1 MSSSAAVENHGRET
15 HHALDRFW
23 THTGRKI
30 WQQVMGAVHIEF
42 DNIGWEDLEFDHS
55 STLLTEFCDRCRL
68 VPPVSE
74 HTKKPYQSSALVK
87 TLENVVRLL
96 QKKFGHKNE
105 GRDIFSREDISE
117 WRRMLSSD
125 HHRNMMEGIDESDFL
140 KNSFPIYR
148 INSERNAI
156 IFTDDFPED
165 LSRESKE
172 VSMQNICRR
181 MFQREEFTPCLKLL
195 FTYFGVGRGGESKFL
210 NYNRWYYCNRFN
222 MLFMQWFQ
230 RKTLKSNP
238 SAFAPDYEIP
248 EMSIWLM
255 LGCFWA
261 CRDGL
266 ARPNGIGEP
275 HSALRR
281 KSSYVF
287 QDLHAM
293 RDDSVA
299 GQLTSA
305 IRSKIP
311 AQLRKYYSVKSLRY
325 GACTHMNWDVNV
337 TTDETIALGGWSSH
351 SNRDFYV
358 WTYLASV
365 IPPALSLAGYPDPR
379 VIPSMP
385 DSSEC
390 FRQGEPDQKMT
401 IPQFN
406 NFVIHLY
413 VINLPEFQPPA
424 GRMRD
429 LLMSVTAAMIMHF
442 DYIYHKYGGHHLYVK
457 KMVNSALKANIGVNP
472 QMCIEKLQFWSKVVL
487 NDYKKR
493 NNDASRNNYIQGQ
506 SAKDCIFG
514 IKDRMSSVVTGLMD
528 VKSELQR
535 LSIEIDNLRNENREL
550 RTLIQSTVNNLAS
563 VYTSQSRIEH
573 WLQKLLRQGGHQF
586 GAPTNTLLQRGQT
599 LDSTEDFTE
608 DSVSSQRIPPASVA
622 AAEGS
627 LAGGS
632 EVSKTGASSV
642 TPNQLRSLTFA
653 QPNATKKTKGVRNPQ
668 HSVNAVLR
676 HMYDQH
682 KNLGFASL
690 ELCLTSRLQD
700 QTTWVWTNVFAASS
714 TKDQSK
720 ISRALKLIDC
730 LWTKE
735 ERSKLIKHTESMLDA
750 IKICNDIEKR
760 VVQAAHVLQK
770 NPPKKA
776 TPSRK
781 ATGGLLGIANSIG
794 TFDLEPYQPKW
805 DNNGNECTT
814 ASGITLQ
821 NVVDQKIDELKS
833 KDKN

>member
-1 MSSSAAVENHGRET
+1 
-15 HHALDRFW
+15 
-23 THTGRKI
+23 
-30 WQQVMGAVHIEF
+30 VHIEF
-42 DNIGWEDLEFDHS
+42 DNIGWEDLECDHS
-55 STLLTEFCDRCRL
+55 STLLTEFCERCRL
-68 VPPVSE
+68 LPPVSD

-117 WRRMLSSD
+117 WRRMLSTD

-156 IFTDDFPED
+156 IFTDDFSD
-165 LSRESKE
+165 QLSRESKE
-172 VSMQNICRR
+172 VSMQNICMR

-210 NYNRWYYCNRFN
+210 NYTRWYYCNRFN

-266 ARPNGIGEP
+266 SRPNGIGEP

-299 GQLTSA
+299 GQLTGS

-311 AQLRKYYSVKSLRY
+311 VQLRKFYSVKSLRY

-358 WTYLASV
+358 WTYLVSV

-401 IPQFN
+401 IQQFN

-472 QMCIEKLQFWSKVVL
+472 QMCIQKLQFWSKVIL

-493 NNDASRNNYIQGQ
+493 NNEPGRNNYIQGQ
-506 SAKDCIFG
+506 PTKDAIIG
-514 IKDRMSSVVTGLMD
+514 IKDRMSSVVTGLLD
-528 VKSELQR
+528 IKSEVQT
-535 LSIEIDNLRNENREL
+535 LSIEIDNLRKENREL
-550 RTLIQSTVNNLAS
+550 RTLIQSTVNNLAYVS
-563 VYTSQSRIEH
+563 TSQARIEH
-573 WLQKLLRQGGHQF
+573 WLQKILREGGHHF
-586 GAPTNTLLQRGQT
+586 GSPTSTLLQRGQP
-599 LDSTEDFTE
+599 LNYEQDVTE
-608 DSVSSQRIPPASVA
+608 DSTTSRRIIQTPNESVDQFEGSIA
-622 AAEGS
+622 AA
-627 LAGGS
+627 S
-632 EVSKTGASSV
+632 EATNTGASYTGASKTGASSV
-642 TPNQLRSLTFA
+642 TPNQLTARTLTYA
-653 QPNATKKTKGVRNPQ
+653 VPNATKKTKGVRNPQ
-668 HSVNAVLR
+668 HSVNSVLR
-676 HMYDQH
+676 TMYDQH

-720 ISRALKLIDC
+720 INRALKLIDC
-730 LWTKE
+730 IWTTE
-735 ERSKLIKHTESMLDA
+735 ERSKLIKHTETMLDA

-770 NPPKKA
+770 NPPQKA

-781 ATGGLLGIANSIG
+781 ATGGLLGIANSIAHLTWSHINLSG
-794 TFDLEPYQPKW
+794 TTMETNALLHQESHY
-805 DNNGNECTT
+805 
-814 ASGITLQ
+814 
-821 NVVDQKIDELKS
+821 KI
-833 KDKN
+833 